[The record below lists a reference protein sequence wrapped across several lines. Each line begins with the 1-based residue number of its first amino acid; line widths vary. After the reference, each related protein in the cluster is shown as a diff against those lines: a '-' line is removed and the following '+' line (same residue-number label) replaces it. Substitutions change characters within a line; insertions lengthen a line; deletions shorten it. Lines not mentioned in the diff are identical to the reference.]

1 MFIVNFGGFI
11 KKFRMVN
18 NLIVDKKCKVK
29 KKMKVEII
37 EKNEKQKINK
47 S

>member
-29 KKMKVEII
+29 KKNEGRNNWKEWEI
-37 EKNEKQKINK
+37 ENK
-47 S
+47 